1 VRRARGFTLL
11 EVLVALTV
19 TATALV
25 ILQRAGAD
33 ALRAR
38 RSLVS
43 DVERRGALRATLVH
57 LLGEAGGA
65 VPGTLRIARTPGG
78 NDPTLEFA
86 VEEPVPLLVRYRLA
100 ARRLERVVV
109 PRFAVGDASEP
120 ATVLLPDVAAVDFRG
135 SDGDGWH
142 DTWEQSRSPALLALD
157 LELVS
162 GERLATIVPL
172 VARGHP

>member
-1 VRRARGFTLL
+1 VKRPRGFTLL

-25 ILQRAGAD
+25 VLQRAAAD
-33 ALRAR
+33 ALHAR
-38 RSLVS
+38 RSLVA

-57 LLGEAGGA
+57 LVGEAGSA

-78 NDPTLEFA
+78 NDPTLEFGI
-86 VEEPVPLLVRYRLA
+86 EEPVPLVVRYRLA
-100 ARRLERVVV
+100 ARQLERVVA
-109 PRFAVGDASEP
+109 PRFAAGDASEP
-120 ATVLLPDVAAVDFRG
+120 ATVLLPDVASVDFRG
-135 SDGDGWH
+135 SDGNGWH

-157 LELVS
+157 LELGT

-172 VARGHP
+172 VARGQP